1 MISIE
6 GLSPAQQLIADSL
19 WTATDAD
26 SITAL
31 MLVHGRASVQLVQEL
46 MILAVLDTVDADL
59 TDVRNYL
66 QQL

>member
-1 MISIE
+1 MISID
-6 GLSPAQQLIADSL
+6 GLSTEQQLIADSL

-26 SITAL
+26 SIIAL
-31 MLVHGRASVQLVQEL
+31 MLVHGRSSVQLVQEL

>member
-19 WTATDAD
+19 WTAKDAD
-26 SITAL
+26 SIIAL